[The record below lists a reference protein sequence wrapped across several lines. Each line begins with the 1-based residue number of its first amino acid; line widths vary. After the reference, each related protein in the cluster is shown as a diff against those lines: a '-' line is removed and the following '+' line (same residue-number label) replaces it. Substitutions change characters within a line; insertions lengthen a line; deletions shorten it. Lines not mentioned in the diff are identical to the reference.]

1 MTLAPARLVCWLVI
15 LASLAATPTTAALGG
30 EKGSVAR
37 RGGEDH
43 DEAGRPR
50 STQVP
55 PVPGEEERFYE
66 AARTSTSLRYDSTTA
81 PLPPPEGRGLS
92 RDSVD
97 FSKKKKTKGG
107 AWKNDKW
114 KGDKWKGGG
123 NKGGNKG
130 GNTGGDT
137 LDADGDGVTGGSGRE
152 RMTTARLSSCTA
164 RGAEPGVP
172 DPPVPRVRRSR
183 AHHRG
188 DRRG

>member
-1 MTLAPARLVCWLVI
+1 VWGGTGCCPLVI

-130 GNTGGDT
+130 GHTGGDT
-137 LDADGDGVTGGSGRE
+137 LDADGDGVTGGEWTGTHDYGSSFE
-152 RMTTARLSSCTA
+152 LYSARCRAWRPGPPCAA
-164 RGAEPGVP
+164 RATQPSAP
-172 DPPVPRVRRSR
+172 SW
-183 AHHRG
+183 
-188 DRRG
+188 